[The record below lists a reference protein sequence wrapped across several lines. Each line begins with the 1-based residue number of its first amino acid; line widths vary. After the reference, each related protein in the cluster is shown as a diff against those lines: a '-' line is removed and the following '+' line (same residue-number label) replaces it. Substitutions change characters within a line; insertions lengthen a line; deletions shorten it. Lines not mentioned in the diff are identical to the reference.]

1 VETTTNPTCFNN
13 HLGYWLCQPEW
24 LAQAVAH
31 VKAGTWSPTFHVE
44 HEARHLGEDADLFG
58 MAADGI
64 AVIPIMGP
72 MMKGQ
77 SKFGGNSTLQTRRA
91 IRQADATEEVRGIL
105 LHIDSPGG
113 HVAGTQEL
121 ADDVAATKKPINAH
135 IDDLGASAAFWVA
148 SRADRITANKMAE
161 IGSIGVIGVLEDST
175 GAAEQAGIEVHV
187 ITTGPFKGMGIPGT
201 PVTDAHLGE
210 AQRLVDGIFSHFKG
224 DVSRGRGL
232 SGKALDAVSD
242 GRVFL
247 ADQAKRL
254 GLIDEV
260 QSLDTALATGFP
272 KAPRRRAAR
281 AWLDSFLTI
290 PENRV

>member
-1 VETTTNPTCFNN
+1 
-13 HLGYWLCQPEW
+13 
-24 LAQAVAH
+24 
-31 VKAGTWSPTFHVE
+31 
-44 HEARHLGEDADLFG
+44 
-58 MAADGI
+58 
-64 AVIPIMGP
+64 
-72 MMKGQ
+72 
-77 SKFGGNSTLQTRRA
+77 
-91 IRQADATEEVRGIL
+91 
-105 LHIDSPGG
+105 
-113 HVAGTQEL
+113 
-121 ADDVAATKKPINAH
+121 
-135 IDDLGASAAFWVA
+135 
-148 SRADRITANKMAE
+148 MAE

-281 AWLDSFLTI
+281 AALDKLDS
-290 PENRV
+290 RA